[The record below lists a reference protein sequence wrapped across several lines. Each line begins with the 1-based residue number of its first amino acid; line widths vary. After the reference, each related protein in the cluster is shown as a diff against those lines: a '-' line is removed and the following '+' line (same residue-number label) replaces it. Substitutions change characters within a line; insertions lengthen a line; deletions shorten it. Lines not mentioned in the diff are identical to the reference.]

1 MHLMVNR
8 ESLSCMLQSNSDITL
23 LNTIRYTGCN
33 FTLQSICSI
42 NLPLEILYILRVF
55 KCFGFLYFNSHSS
68 KPMIY
73 RCIVSNSK
81 GS

>member
-42 NLPLEILYILRVF
+42 NLPLEIFYQYIKNVSLYIDKESF
-55 KCFGFLYFNSHSS
+55 F
-68 KPMIY
+68 IY
-73 RCIVSNSK
+73 
-81 GS
+81 